1 MVFTHTLF
9 KSDKV
14 KFERGPDDYRLVK
27 CTATIQSGTLL
38 LMEHCY
44 VTSDIY
50 RIANV
55 IKYSSA
61 LFDNLYPRSSRVWNE
76 SSLNDAELEELCVE
90 KAQKNMFEIGSNYV
104 LGLEVS
110 VFNHSSSPNA
120 MVWDFSVDVQLEVP
134 VLIMSII
141 AIRDMEVD
149 DEVTIWYG
157 SGYFGETKD
166 VVLEPPSARIRDSIA
181 AIVHQ
186 YLTEQMCK
194 TGELP
199 HPAGARAISC
209 KTGELPHPEGARA
222 ISCKTGEL
230 PHPAGA
236 RAISWKDI
244 ALDHICVFYGLY
256 VINEKVNCVT
266 PRFVEYFEAEFQKEF
281 RSMHVFEWIDQK
293 LHVLSNC
300 TFCR

>member
-1 MVFTHTLF
+1 
-9 KSDKV
+9 
-14 KFERGPDDYRLVK
+14 
-27 CTATIQSGTLL
+27 
-38 LMEHCY
+38 
-44 VTSDIY
+44 
-50 RIANV
+50 
-55 IKYSSA
+55 
-61 LFDNLYPRSSRVWNE
+61 
-76 SSLNDAELEELCVE
+76 
-90 KAQKNMFEIGSNYV
+90 
-104 LGLEVS
+104 
-110 VFNHSSSPNA
+110 
-120 MVWDFSVDVQLEVP
+120 VDVQLEVP

-209 KTGELPHPEGARA
+209 KTGELPHP
-222 ISCKTGEL
+222 
-230 PHPAGA
+230 AGA

>member
-1 MVFTHTLF
+1 M
-9 KSDKV
+9 
-14 KFERGPDDYRLVK
+14 FERGPDDYRLVK

-61 LFDNLYPRSSRVWNE
+61 LFDNLYPRGSRVWNE

-90 KAQKNMFEIGSNYV
+90 KAQKNMFGIGSNYV

-134 VLIMSII
+134 VLVMSMI

-157 SGYFGETKD
+157 SGYFGETED
-166 VVLEPPSARIRDSIA
+166 VVQEPPSARIRDSIA
-181 AIVHQ
+181 AIVRQ
-186 YLTEQMCK
+186 YLTEQM
-194 TGELP
+194 
-199 HPAGARAISC
+199 
-209 KTGELPHPEGARA
+209 
-222 ISCKTGEL
+222 
-230 PHPAGA
+230 
-236 RAISWKDI
+236 WKDI

-256 VINEKVNCVT
+256 VINEEVNCVT

-281 RSMHVFEWIDQK
+281 RSMHVFEWIDHVRSK
-293 LHVLSNC
+293 LSSL
-300 TFCR
+300 